1 MRNYAIKRLLLLIPT
16 IILFTIAM
24 FLALQLMP
32 GNYVDAL
39 VIAIKR
45 QDPSAVIDVE
55 QLKHEFGLDRPLI
68 EQYMGWLGGVFR
80 GELGVSMLT
89 GKSAT
94 QEMLKRIPVTV
105 ELNLLA
111 FIITWLIAIPV
122 GIYSALSQDTFLDYL
137 GRGFTVLGMSLPDF
151 WVATMLFVFAVK
163 WLGWVPQVVYIPF
176 TQDPIGNL
184 KQFIIP
190 ALIMSLPAGSLVRT
204 LRTLTLEVIKQDYVR
219 TAWGK
224 GLSERVIIFR
234 HALRNAMIPLNSML
248 IPAFLGMLGGSV
260 IMENIFSLPGMGR
273 YLLSAL
279 VVRDWPIVLGTNL
292 FFTVLGLITIVI
304 VDLSYAWADP
314 RIRYD

>member
-32 GNYVDAL
+32 GDYVDAL
-39 VIAIKR
+39 VIAIR
-45 QDPSAVIDVE
+45 QQDPGAEIDVE
-55 QLKHEFGLDRPLI
+55 QLKKEFGLDRPLI
-68 EQYMGWLGGVFR
+68 EQYMSWLGGVFR

-94 QEMLKRIPVTV
+94 QEMLKRIPITV
-105 ELNLLA
+105 ELNLLS
-111 FIITWLIAIPV
+111 FIITWIIALPI
-122 GIYSALSQDTFLDYL
+122 GIYSALKQDTPLDYL
-137 GRGFTVLGMSLPDF
+137 GRGFTVMGMSLPEF
-151 WVATMLFVFAVK
+151 WVATMLLVFAVL
-163 WLGWVPQVVYIPF
+163 WLGWVPLVKYIPF
-176 TQDPIGNL
+176 THDPIGNL
-184 KQFIIP
+184 KQFIVP
-190 ALIMSLPAGSLVRT
+190 ALIMSLSAGGLVRT
-204 LRTLTLEVIKQDYVR
+204 LRTLTLEVIRQDYVR

-224 GLSERVIIFR
+224 GLRERAIIFR

-248 IPAFLGMLGGSV
+248 IPVFLGMLGGSV
-260 IMENIFSLPGMGR
+260 IMEQIFCLPGMGR

-279 VVRDWPIVLGTNL
+279 TIRDWPVVLGVNL
-292 FFTVLGLITIVI
+292 FYTTLGLVTIVI

>member
-16 IILFTIAM
+16 IILFTITM

-32 GNYVDAL
+32 GDYVDAL
-39 VIAIKR
+39 VMAIKQ
-45 QDPSAVIDVE
+45 QDPSAVIDIE
-55 QLKHEFGLDRPLI
+55 QLKKEFGLDRPLI
-68 EQYMGWLGGVFR
+68 VQYISWLGGVFR
-80 GELGVSMLT
+80 GELGVSMVT

-94 QEMLKRIPVTV
+94 WELLKRMPVTI

-111 FIITWLIAIPV
+111 LLITWIIAIPV
-122 GIYSALSQDTFLDYL
+122 GIYSALYQDNALDYL

-151 WVATMLFVFAVK
+151 WVATMLLVFGVL
-163 WLGWVPQVVYIPF
+163 WLGWTPAVVYIPF
-176 TQDPIGNL
+176 TQDPIENL

-190 ALIMSLPAGSLVRT
+190 ALIMALPSGGLVRT
-204 LRTLTLEVIKQDYVR
+204 LRTLTLEVIRQDYVR

-224 GLSERVIIFR
+224 GLRERVIIFK

-248 IPAFLGMLGGSV
+248 IPVLVGMLGGSV
-260 IMENIFSLPGMGR
+260 IMENIFCLPGVGR

-279 VVRDWPIVLGTNL
+279 VVRDWPVVLGTNL
-292 FFTVLGLITIVI
+292 FYTVLGLITIVI